1 MNESGETMNLARRF
15 LRVMEVIGKLSQYRM
30 PNDLVGQLAVNHFR
44 ALHILHHRPG
54 MAQKE
59 LAQCMNVTP
68 AAVSNAVQH
77 MMALGLIER
86 RRPETKLDSE
96 EKKPDNR
103 LYLLFLSEQGETFIR
118 ESQEERC
125 HAAADLLSALP
136 LEEQRM
142 IVEALERAMQAKQEE
157 MNRP

>member
-1 MNESGETMNLARRF
+1 MDEPIETMELARRF
-15 LRVMEVIGKLSQYRM
+15 LRVLEVLGRLTHYQM
-30 PNDLVGQLAVNHFR
+30 PEHLQGQLAINHFK

-59 LAQCMNVTP
+59 LAECMRVTP

-77 MMALGLIER
+77 MENLGLIER
-86 RRPETKLDSE
+86 RRPKSNPH

-103 LYLLFLSEQGETFIR
+103 LVHLYLSEQGEAFIR
-118 ESQEERC
+118 ESQVERC
-125 HAAADLLSALP
+125 RATADLLSALP
-136 LEEQRM
+136 LNEARM

-157 MNRP
+157 MNTPT

>member
-1 MNESGETMNLARRF
+1 MDEHNETFALARRF
-15 LRVMEVIGKLSQYRM
+15 LRVLEVLGKLTHYQM
-30 PNDLVGQLAVNHFR
+30 PEHLEGQLAMNHFM

-59 LAQCMNVTP
+59 LAACMRVTP

-77 MMALGLIER
+77 MQNLGLIER
-86 RRPETKLDSE
+86 RKPENNPN

-103 LYLLFLSEQGETFIR
+103 LTQLYLSEQGETFIR
-118 ESQEERC
+118 ESKEERC
-125 HAAADLLSALP
+125 YAAADLLSALP
-136 LEEQRM
+136 PGEQRM

-157 MNRP
+157 MNRPQ